1 MIYKALNVLAPQ
13 YLRNM
18 YTFTSD
24 VQLRPSRHIDTSIL
38 YLPTGRNLQI
48 FKDSF
53 QYSSAE
59 IWNKIPVEIREAQSL
74 QSFKSVYIQWFLTKN
89 PCIYLFYLFL

>member
-1 MIYKALNVLAPQ
+1 MKIDDRIDYMEAQMIYKALNGLAPQ
-13 YLRNM
+13 YLRDM
-18 YTFTSD
+18 YTVTSD
-24 VQLRPSRHIDTSIL
+24 VQLRPSRHNDTSSL

-59 IWNKIPVEIREAQSL
+59 IYNNIPVEIREAQSL
-74 QSFKSVYIQWFLTKN
+74 NHLILLISNGF
-89 PCIYLFYLFL
+89 